1 MKNLITLAIVA
12 FGLATASIAVQAK
25 EIDMKQTQTADQLK
39 KSCAK
44 NGGSYTDMEN
54 RRICRKN
61 GNSVECSK
69 RDNSCIGNTKARIT
83 VGAGLSDVLD
93 SKMATDGGAVQ

>member
-12 FGLATASIAVQAK
+12 FGLATVSIAVQAK
-25 EIDMKQTQTADQLK
+25 EINMKQTQTADQLK
-39 KSCAK
+39 KNCAK
-44 NGGSYTDMEN
+44 NGGRYHDQEN
-54 RRICRKN
+54 SSICTKN

-69 RDNSCIGNTKARIT
+69 RDNHCIGNTKARIN
-83 VGAGLSDVLD
+83 VGVGLSDVLD